1 MRFLQADYLF
11 PIYMPPIKNG
21 ILQINFDGKV
31 VDIHKENS
39 LSGVPIE
46 KFSGVLCPGFI
57 NSHCHL
63 ELSHLL
69 NCISPNS
76 GLVKFIK
83 EISNRPKV
91 SKSIIKNKIIAAENQ
106 MIANGIVGVGDICNT
121 DDTLFLKRENNIS
134 YYNFIETFQ
143 IDEQKFEN
151 TINNSIEIRNRFSSY
166 GLKATI
172 VPHSPYSVPPDLMK
186 MIYEQIDDKS
196 DVISIHNQ
204 ESKEENMLFHSKDGE
219 LIRWLL
225 SISASNKIWK
235 KIHKSTDVLHNIF
248 NQKHLLVHNTFMSKD
263 DVIDAYY
270 CTCPKANI
278 YIEGVTPDYSFFNV
292 NKLCVGTD
300 SLASNSNLSI
310 IEELFC
316 VQENSDFDLNTLLK
330 IGSQNGADCL
340 GFTDLGT
347 FEKGKI
353 PGVNL
358 LRNIDIKMKI
368 TSETT
373 VRKII

>member
-11 PIYMPPIKNG
+11 PIYIPPIKNG

-39 LSGVPIE
+39 LSGVKIE

-57 NSHCHL
+57 NAHCHL
-63 ELSHLL
+63 ELSYLL

-76 GLVKFIK
+76 GLVKFIE
-83 EISNRPKV
+83 EISNRPKI
-91 SKSIIKNKIIAAENQ
+91 SKRIIKNKIIDAENE

-143 IDEQKFEN
+143 IHEQKFEN
-151 TINNSIEIRNRFSSY
+151 TINNSVEIRNRFRSY

-172 VPHSPYSVPPDLMK
+172 VPHSPYSVPPSLMK

-225 SISASNKIWK
+225 SLSATNKIWE
-235 KIHKSTDVLHNIF
+235 KIHKSTDVLYNIPT
-248 NQKHLLVHNTFMSKD
+248 QKHLLVHNTFMNKND
-263 DVIDAYY
+263 IIDAYY

-300 SLASNSNLSI
+300 SLASNSKLSI

-316 VQENSDFDLNTLLK
+316 IQENSDFDLNTLLK
-330 IGSQNGADCL
+330 IGSKNGADCL
-340 GFTDLGT
+340 GFNDLGT

-358 LRNIDIKMKI
+358 LKNIDVKMKI
-368 TSETT
+368 TSETI